1 MIHPARI
8 IIIGGSAAGAAAAAK
23 AKRVSP
29 VSDVILFDKSPYI
42 STGVCEIPYV
52 ISGDIEDHRKLIFY
66 DPEKFSSEK
75 GVRVFVNHLVES
87 IDKQKKNISVRD
99 LKSGEI
105 KNYSYDKLIIS
116 TGSKSIELPQFDPFL
131 KNVFYIKSIPD
142 LEKYLEYKKTNQIK
156 SAAVIGAG
164 LLGLEMVD
172 ALRSSGIE
180 TALFEK
186 NSLPLPFAEKE
197 IQLLVNE
204 LLNKKD
210 VGFYSNST
218 EVKTFIDQNKIRSIK
233 LDGRI
238 LEFDVYFVTAGV
250 KPDISLFEKSKIEI
264 GRSGGVRVDNK
275 LCTSDSNIFAAG
287 DCVEVMSQVTKRY
300 EVIPLATLSRDYG
313 HIAGANAAGENIRTN
328 LVVKNI
334 SVKVFNKYF
343 ASCGITT
350 EEAKSQRISFK
361 YVDALVPNLV
371 AIMPGAENVY
381 GKILFS
387 TDNKKIL
394 GASFF
399 GGREVSGYSDLI
411 SGLITTAESID
422 ALTKINFNYTPPL
435 SPFKNIL
442 SVLGRKS
449 LNSK

>member
-8 IIIGGSAAGAAAAAK
+8 IVIGGSAAGAAAAAK

-29 VSDVILFDKSPYI
+29 VTDVILFEKYPYI

-52 ISGDIEDHRKLIFY
+52 ISGDIEDYRKLIFY

-87 IDKQKKNISVRD
+87 IDRQKKNISVRD
-99 LKSGEI
+99 LLSGET
-105 KNYSYDKLIIS
+105 KSYSYDKLIIT

-142 LEKYLEYKKTNQIK
+142 LEKYLEYKKTNQVK

-172 ALRSSGIE
+172 ALRSKGIE
-180 TALFEK
+180 RALFEK
-186 NSLPLPFAEKE
+186 NSLPFPSAEKE

-210 VGFYSNST
+210 VSFYSNALDI
-218 EVKTFIDQNKIRSIK
+218 KPFIDQNKIKSIK

-238 LEFDVYFVTAGV
+238 LEYDVYFVTAGV
-250 KPDISLFEKSKIEI
+250 KPDKSLFEKSKIEI

-275 LCTSDSNIFAAG
+275 LCTSDSNIYAAG
-287 DCVEVMSQVTKRY
+287 DCIEVMNYVSRRN

-328 LVVKNI
+328 PVVKNI
-334 SVKVFNKYF
+334 SVKIFDNYF

-350 EEAKSQRISFK
+350 EEAKSLRISFK
-361 YVDALVPNLV
+361 YVDASVPNLV
-371 AIMPGAENVY
+371 DIMPDSEKVY
-381 GKILFS
+381 GKILYS
-387 TDNKKIL
+387 SDNKKIL

-399 GGREVSGYSDLI
+399 GGRELSGYSDLI
-411 SGLITTAESID
+411 SGLITAGQNID
-422 ALTKINFNYTPPL
+422 VLTKINYNYTPPL
-435 SPFKNIL
+435 SPFKNLL

-449 LNSK
+449 SNH